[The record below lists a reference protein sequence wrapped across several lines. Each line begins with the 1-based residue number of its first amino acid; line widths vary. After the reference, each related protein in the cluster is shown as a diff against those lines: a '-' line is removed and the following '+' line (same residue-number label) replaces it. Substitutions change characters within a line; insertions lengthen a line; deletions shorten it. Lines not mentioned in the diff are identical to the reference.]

1 MVFALKMKSKPF
13 CNRNF
18 MSRVFYVVVAL
29 IGLPLLAVAQSSVR
43 TVFLPDSK
51 PLHFQFISAGQFTMG
66 SPESEPGRD
75 RDEGPQK
82 KVDIETGFYLG
93 TYEVTQQQWLS
104 VMHYNPAVFKH
115 RANHLQFP
123 VESVSWSEVQL
134 FLEQLNCM
142 GLGHFRLPT
151 EAEWE
156 YACRAGTDTRFYWG
170 EEENWTVHR
179 NAWAN
184 SRSMAEIHPVGEKPP
199 NPWGLYDMSGN
210 VWEWTSDK
218 YQPYDESR
226 PPVDSLRV
234 FRGGSWFDFENA
246 VRCANRHKHGTAQW
260 YPAIGLRLVYEP
272 NE

>member
-1 MVFALKMKSKPF
+1 MNMIRTDQINNMPTK
-13 CNRNF
+13 F
-18 MSRVFYVVVAL
+18 MSAL
-29 IGLPLLAVAQSSVR
+29 MFLMLMSLLMSCSSEPAAQKSIRLPGGQNMDFVYI
-43 TVFLPDSK
+43 P
-51 PLHFQFISAGQFTMG
+51 AGSFTMG
-66 SPESEPGRD
+66 SPEDELERHG
-75 RDEGPQK
+75 DEGPLREVHISK
-82 KVDIETGFYLG
+82 GFYLG

-115 RANHLQFP
+115 RPSHLQFP
-123 VESVSWSEVQL
+123 IESVSWSEVHL
-134 FLEQLNCM
+134 FLEQLNRM

-246 VRCANRHKHGTAQW
+246 VRCANRHKHGTVQG